1 MYSSLEKTS
10 RSLVDEFIRFQNDI
24 RMVLDRHERYLG
36 EERGVRSQNES
47 LVHSTQDTLNQLAA
61 RLQRA
66 EEKLAENR
74 EQIQTLNNHS
84 RNTEAN
90 VQNTQKDLL
99 NRKDFQVQK
108 VAEVK
113 AQVDEMVISK
123 DRLENQMSGLMDE
136 LRNLK
141 FKYEAQSVDLA
152 TIVSELKHKTNQHD
166 NDNRALLEV
175 LKKTSQQSDVQD
187 YQVTQTK
194 TQLEGRVAELREIL
208 LVVRQRLD
216 NETVDR
222 RTLEQNMSAKIQD
235 MATAIVEQ
243 NRRREESLRVLE
255 NSQSEKDRAYD
266 SDRQRLQVRVH
277 EIAEEVTK
285 KMLNNEMRVRE
296 ELQNRFVSIEKVL
309 EAEHTDRVLK
319 EKLIVE
325 EIDKKM
331 ESNRK
336 GYEEELKAI
345 KEIIRS
351 ERVKYGQSLMK
362 LDEAINLVDRHLE
375 NTRKQVDKILAA
387 EITAR
392 KNTFKELHDRVN
404 ALDHKLLNLQQSL
417 QENIQGLSAQM
428 EVLET
433 NVSLDFDNFDNLYYK
448 KCNFVVVILVNV

>member
-123 DRLENQMSGLMDE
+123 DRLESQMSGLMDE